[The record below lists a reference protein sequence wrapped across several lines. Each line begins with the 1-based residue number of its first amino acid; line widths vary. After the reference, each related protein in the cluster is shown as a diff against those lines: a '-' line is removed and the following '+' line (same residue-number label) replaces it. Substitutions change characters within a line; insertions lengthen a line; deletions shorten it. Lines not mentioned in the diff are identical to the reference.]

1 MRLNFFVN
9 GGNMINIA
17 KGMKDV
23 LPSQSYKWQYVEETA
38 RSVAHAFGF
47 KEIRTPVL
55 EHTELF
61 LRGVGDTTDIVNKE
75 MYTFLDKGNRSVTLK
90 PEGTAGV
97 ARSFVENGMVND
109 GLPAKMYYF
118 SPAFRYE
125 RPQAGRLRE
134 HHQFGVELYGSPSPE
149 ADAEVITLVDIFYK
163 RLGLKKVKLQLNSI
177 GCPECR
183 KAYNAALKEYF
194 KPHLSQMCADCNS
207 RFEKNPMRMLDCKE
221 ENCKKITSSAPRILD
236 YLCDDC
242 RAHFEGVKN
251 LLDESGVEY
260 EINPSIVRG
269 LDYYSRTVFEFVSS
283 AAGAQGTVCGGGRY
297 DTLLEQIGGK
307 ALPAVGFGGGIER
320 LLMVMEA
327 EGVSIPETKKTR
339 IYIAGMDEKTRVLA
353 FKTVKTLREKGI
365 SAECDLMERSLKA
378 QFKYADK
385 LGAEYAAVIGGDELA
400 SGEVNVKKMS
410 DGTQVRV
417 KLDELYTYLK

>member
-1 MRLNFFVN
+1 
-9 GGNMINIA
+9 MINIA

-23 LPSQSYKWQYVEETA
+23 LPSQSYKWQYIEQTA
-38 RSVAHAFGF
+38 REVAHAFGF
-47 KEIRTPVL
+47 REIRTPVL

-97 ARSFVENGMVND
+97 ARSFVENGMAND

-134 HHQFGVELYGSPSPE
+134 HHQFGVELYGSKEPS

-163 RLGLKKVKLQLNSI
+163 RLGLKNVKLQINSI
-177 GCPECR
+177 GCGECR
-183 KAYNAALKEYF
+183 RAYSEALKAYF
-194 KPHLSQMCADCNS
+194 KPHLSEMCADCNS
-207 RFEKNPMRMLDCKE
+207 RFEKNPMRIIDCKE
-221 ENCKKITSSAPRILD
+221 ERCKKITAGAPKITD

-242 RAHFEGVKN
+242 RNHFERVQSLLTASGVKFT
-251 LLDESGVEY
+251 V
-260 EINPSIVRG
+260 NPSIVRG
-269 LDYYSRTVFEFVSS
+269 LDYYSRTVFEFVSE

-297 DTLLEQIGGK
+297 DTLLQQIGEK
-307 ALPAVGFGGGIER
+307 PVPAVGFGGGIER

-327 EGVSIPETKKTR
+327 EGIEIPESKKVR
-339 IYIAGMDEKTRVLA
+339 VYIAGMDENTREAA
-353 FKTVKTLREKGI
+353 FKIASDLRSLKI

-385 LGAEYAAVIGGDELA
+385 LGAEYVAVIGESELA
-400 SGEVNVKKMS
+400 SGEVNLKNMS
-410 DGTQVRV
+410 DGTQRLI
-417 KLDELYTYLK
+417 KISDLSSYLK

>member
-1 MRLNFFVN
+1 
-9 GGNMINIA
+9 MINIP

-23 LPSQSYKWQYVEETA
+23 LPSQSYKWQYVEGIA
-38 RSVAHAFGF
+38 RGVAEVFGF

-97 ARSFVENGMVND
+97 ARSFVENGMAND

-134 HHQFGVELYGSPSPE
+134 HHQFGVELYGSASPQ

-163 RLGLKKVKLQLNSI
+163 RLGLKEVKLQINSI
-177 GCPECR
+177 GCAECR
-183 KAYNAALKEYF
+183 KAYSNALKEYF
-194 KPHLSQMCADCNS
+194 KPHLSEMCADCNS

-221 ENCKKITSSAPRILD
+221 ERCKKITANAPAITD

-242 RAHFEGVKN
+242 RAHFEEVQK
-251 LLDESGVEY
+251 LLKLSGVEF
-260 EINPSIVRG
+260 IVNPSIVRG
-269 LDYYSRTVFEFVSS
+269 LDYYSRTVFEFISS

-297 DTLLEQIGGK
+297 DTLLQQIGEK
-307 ALPAVGFGGGIER
+307 PVPAVGFGGGIER

-327 EGVSIPETKKTR
+327 EGVNIPENQNTR
-339 IYIAGMDEKTRVLA
+339 IYVAGMDQNTREMA
-353 FKTVKTLREKGI
+353 FKIVNGLRLNGI
-365 SAECDLMERSLKA
+365 NAESDLMERSVKA

-385 LGAEYAAVIGGDELA
+385 LGAEYVAVIGENELN
-400 SGEVNVKKMS
+400 SGLVNIKKMA
-410 DGTQVRV
+410 DGTQDAV
-417 KLDELYTYLK
+417 KIDEIYTYLSK

>member
-1 MRLNFFVN
+1 
-9 GGNMINIA
+9 MINIA

-23 LPSQSYKWQYVEETA
+23 LPSQSYKWQYIEATA
-38 RSVAHAFGF
+38 RSVAHLFGF

-97 ARSFVENGMVND
+97 ARSFVENGMSND

-134 HHQFGVELYGSPSPE
+134 HHQFGVELYGSKEPQ
-149 ADAEVITLVDIFYK
+149 ADAEVITLVDVFYK
-163 RLGLKKVKLQLNSI
+163 RLGLKNVKLQINSI
-177 GCPECR
+177 GCAECR
-183 KAYNAALKEYF
+183 KAYSAALKEYF
-194 KPHLSQMCADCNS
+194 KPHLSEMCADCNS

-221 ENCKKITSSAPRILD
+221 ERCKSITANAPAITE

-242 RAHFEGVKN
+242 RVHFGEVKK
-251 LLDESGVEY
+251 LLELSGVQFEV
-260 EINPSIVRG
+260 NPSIVRG
-269 LDYYSRTVFEFVSS
+269 LDYYSRTVFEFISE

-297 DTLLEQIGGK
+297 DTLLQQIGEK
-307 ALPAVGFGGGIER
+307 PVPAVGFGGGIER

-327 EGVSIPETKKTR
+327 EGVKFPKPEKPR
-339 IYIAGMDEKTRVLA
+339 VYIAGMDEKTREAA
-353 FKTVKTLREKGI
+353 FKIVNELRKSGI
-365 SAECDLMERSLKA
+365 SAECDLMERSVKA

-385 LGAEYAAVIGGDELA
+385 SGAEYVAVIGENELA
-400 SGEVNVKKMS
+400 SGEVNLKKMS
-410 DGTQVRV
+410 DGTQEAV
-417 KLDELYTYLK
+417 KSDNIITYLSKE

>member
-1 MRLNFFVN
+1 
-9 GGNMINIA
+9 MINIA

-23 LPSQSYKWQYVEETA
+23 LPSQSYKWQYIEATA
-38 RSVAHAFGF
+38 RSVAHDFGF

-75 MYTFLDKGNRSVTLK
+75 MYTFTDKGNRSVTLK

-97 ARSFVENGMVND
+97 ARSFVENGMTND

-134 HHQFGVELYGSPSPE
+134 HHQFGVELYGSNSPQ

-163 RLGLKKVKLQLNSI
+163 RLGLKKVKLQINSI
-177 GCPECR
+177 GCAECR
-183 KAYNAALKEYF
+183 KAYAVALKEYF
-194 KPHLSQMCADCNS
+194 KPHLLEMCADCNS
-207 RFEKNPMRMLDCKE
+207 RFDKNPMRMLDCKE
-221 ENCKKITSSAPRILD
+221 ERCKQFTKNAPSITD

-242 RAHFEGVKN
+242 RAHFNEVQK
-251 LLDESGVEY
+251 LLTLSGVQFEV
-260 EINPSIVRG
+260 NPSIVRG
-269 LDYYSRTVFEFVSS
+269 LDYYSRTVFEFISD

-297 DTLLEQIGGK
+297 DTLLQQIGEK
-307 ALPAVGFGGGIER
+307 PVPAVGFGGGIER

-327 EGVSIPETKKTR
+327 ENVTIPENKKIG
-339 IYIAGMDEKTRVLA
+339 IYIAGMDEKTRETA
-353 FKTVKTLREKGI
+353 FKLANQLRVNGV
-365 SAECDLMERSLKA
+365 SAECDLMERSVKA

-385 LGAEYAAVIGGDELA
+385 LGAEYVAVIGENELL
-400 SGEVNVKKMS
+400 SGEVNLKKMS
-410 DGTQVRV
+410 DGTQSAV
-417 KLDELYTYLK
+417 KFENIYAYLTKE

>member
-1 MRLNFFVN
+1 
-9 GGNMINIA
+9 MINIA

-23 LPSQSYKWQYVEETA
+23 LPSQSHKWQYVEETA
-38 RSVAHAFGF
+38 REVAHDFGF
-47 KEIRTPVL
+47 REIRTPVL

-75 MYTFLDKGNRSVTLK
+75 MYTFTDKGNRSVTLK

-97 ARSFVENGMVND
+97 ARSFVENAMSND

-134 HHQFGVELYGSPSPE
+134 HHQFGVELYGSKEPQ
-149 ADAEVITLVDIFYK
+149 ADAEVITLVDVFYK
-163 RLGLKKVKLQLNSI
+163 RLGLKNVKLQLNSI
-177 GCPECR
+177 GCAECR
-183 KAYNAALKEYF
+183 KSYAQALKEYF
-194 KPHLSQMCADCNS
+194 RPHLADMCADCNS

-221 ENCKKITSSAPRILD
+221 ERCKKLTAGAPKISD

-242 RAHFEGVKN
+242 RTHFNEVCS
-251 LLDESGVEY
+251 LLEASGVEF
-260 EINPSIVRG
+260 EVNPSVVRG
-269 LDYYSRTVFEFVSS
+269 LDYYGRTVFEFVSN

-297 DTLLEQIGGK
+297 DTLLEQIGEK
-307 ALPAVGFGGGIER
+307 PVPAVGFGGGIER

-327 EGVSIPETKKTR
+327 EGVNIPESKKPR
-339 IYIAGMDEKTRVLA
+339 IYVAGMDESSRKFAFVL
-353 FKTVKTLREKGI
+353 VNRLRKCGI
-365 SAECDLMERSLKA
+365 SAECDLMERSVKA

-385 LGAEYAAVIGGDELA
+385 LGAEYVAVIGGNELE
-400 SGEVNVKKMS
+400 SGEVNLKKMS
-410 DGTQVRV
+410 DGTQCAV
-417 KLDELYTYLK
+417 KFDDIITYLKKEKK